1 MDTSKIKEV
10 FKIQEEIL
18 EQRPKMLK
26 EIEAD
31 LINPTMPVA
40 QKVHEIME
48 YLNDI
53 HSSNEDLYR
62 VAKYLYK
69 NSK

>member
-1 MDTSKIKEV
+1 MDTSKIEEV

-18 EQRPKMLK
+18 KERPKMLK

-53 HSSNEDLYR
+53 HNSNENLYR
-62 VAKYLYK
+62 VAKELYK
-69 NSK
+69 KTK